1 MSALL
6 PTVCWSSRD
15 YIDVLHS
22 PSNILTQFLDS
33 IVGTQPRVLSI
44 RKHYF
49 FVESILIRVFLRFC
63 DHFTRYNLIT
73 KMKLC
78 VKN

>member
-15 YIDVLHS
+15 YIDVLQS

-63 DHFTRYNLIT
+63 DYYKRYNPI
-73 KMKLC
+73 
-78 VKN
+78 KNFNHVLK